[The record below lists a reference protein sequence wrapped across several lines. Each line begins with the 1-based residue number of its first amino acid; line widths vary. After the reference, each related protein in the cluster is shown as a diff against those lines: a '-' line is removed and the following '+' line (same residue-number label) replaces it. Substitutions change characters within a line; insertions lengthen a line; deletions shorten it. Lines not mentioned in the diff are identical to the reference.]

1 MEEEDE
7 RKGAVG
13 LIIDNLRAITPSP
26 LSFTPQLFVQSSNE
40 HLQIF
45 WQQNCKEFARTP

>member
-13 LIIDNLRAITPSP
+13 LIIDNLRATPPP
-26 LSFTPQLFVQSSNE
+26 LSSTPQLFVQSSNE